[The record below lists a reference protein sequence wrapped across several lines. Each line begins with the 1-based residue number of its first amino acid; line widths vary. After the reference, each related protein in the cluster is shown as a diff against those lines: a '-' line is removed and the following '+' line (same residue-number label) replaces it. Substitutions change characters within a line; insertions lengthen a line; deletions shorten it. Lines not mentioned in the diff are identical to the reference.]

1 MSKKRTSYSSEFKVK
16 LVLEVLKNEKPLAQ
30 IASEHNILSKNLQNW
45 KKQFLDNAEIAM
57 EPSKV
62 VKEYKEQIKDLEIKV
77 DKYAKTVGK
86 LTVERDWAVEKLK
99 SLDLSTKRAILR
111 IQAQDSTKEVSP
123 TFSRQHQLL
132 GISRS
137 YNYYTPVINKTKE
150 SIKQRILEIAED
162 EFMAIYGE
170 KKVYRQLLEEGY
182 RVSLN
187 TVSKYRRELGIKAI
201 LAVKPISVT
210 VADESHPKYPYVLK
224 DIEID
229 RANKVWSTDITYIK
243 INGGIVYLAAII
255 DWYSKAVLSW
265 RISNTMD
272 TDFVMDVLN
281 EALSKYPKPEVFNTD
296 QGSQYTSYIHT
307 QTLKDNG
314 IEISMDGKGR
324 ATDNIAIERFWRSAK
339 CERIYLNE
347 YNTIN
352 ELKQDVK
359 SYIDFYNYYRFHQT
373 LNYKRPMEVY
383 DESRYKRVVCDTSNI
398 LNNSGTMLQK
408 AS

>member
-57 EPSKV
+57 EPSKA
-62 VKEYKEQIKDLEIKV
+62 VKEYKEQIKDLETKV

-111 IQAQDSTKEVSP
+111 IQAQDNTKEVSP

-137 YNYYTPVINKTKE
+137 YNYYTPVTNKTKE
-150 SIKQRILEIAED
+150 NIKQRILEIAED

-170 KKVYRQLLEEGY
+170 KKVYRQLLEDGY

-187 TVSKYRRELGIKAI
+187 TVSKYRKELGIKAI
-201 LAVKPISVT
+201 LAVKPIYST
-210 VADESHPKYPYVLK
+210 VVDESHPKYPYVLK

-307 QTLKDNG
+307 QTLKDND

-324 ATDNIAIERFWRSAK
+324 ATDNIVIERFWRSAK

-347 YNTIN
+347 YNTVN
-352 ELKQDVK
+352 ELKQDIK

-383 DESRYKRVVCDTSNI
+383 DESSYKRVVYYTSNI
-398 LNNSGTMLQK
+398 SNNSATMLQK